1 MTQINKTQYGLKKLG
16 FAIRDATTGSY
27 GTIYWLPGA
36 ISLGLTRNDRAQ
48 TLAADDGEY
57 DRGRGGKTVEGDLN
71 VALFNEDWMT
81 KVLGYYAVGG
91 GIAEG
96 DGAGAEFAL
105 VGQVSGDQGGYRF
118 VWYSCTATEPTT
130 THQTIEVDGTINYA
144 TEKCTITSR
153 PTELSSG
160 DTLRSFRCEKGT
172 ANYDN
177 FFDAIY
183 IPPQAA

>member
-16 FAIRDATTGSY
+16 FALRDSENLTY
-27 GTIYWLPGA
+27 GNIYWLPGA
-36 ISLGLTRNDRAQ
+36 ISLGLTRNDNAQ

-57 DRGRGGKTVEGDLN
+57 DRGKAGKTVTGDLN
-71 VALFNEDWMT
+71 VALFNEDWLT
-81 KVLGYYAVGG
+81 KVLGHYAVGG

-96 DGAGAEFAL
+96 DGTSAEFAL

-118 VWYSCTATEPTT
+118 VWYGCTATDPTT

-144 TEKCTITSR
+144 TETCTITSK
-153 PTELSSG
+153 TVELSSG
-160 DTLRSFRCEKGT
+160 DSLRSFKCEKGT
-172 ANYDN
+172 ANYDS

-183 IPPQAA
+183 IPPQVQ